1 MSAGLASLRRLLS
14 RSEVQRLLRGGAW
27 SLVGGVGS
35 RLLMLLLTMLL
46 VQFLGPSD
54 FARFAVVQSTVLTA
68 LVFAG
73 YGSGLA
79 ATRYASLL
87 RATDPERL
95 ARVLGVLRLT
105 TVLTSI
111 AVLLCVA
118 GGSRF
123 LAEIA
128 LGDAGFQPL
137 ILLASVAV
145 LFGALD
151 AFQAGALVGLE
162 EMRASAISMLVGAGL
177 GMPVTL
183 VLASQFGALGAV
195 GGLVAGY
202 ALQAVASGLLL
213 RRECARRS
221 IRVCMQGGWSELR
234 ELAAFTGPSMLSGLM
249 VAPTHWLVQASLLR
263 SAPDGLQV
271 TVLAVAMQW
280 FHVVCFVPQAAGR
293 VILPVLSDMRARGD
307 SSAAISMLRSV
318 VVAYAVVVI
327 PAVSGVVLA
336 STPLIGLYGEALA
349 SEGAALAVVAI
360 AAALASLCVPVGH
373 AIVAEGRIWLSL
385 FANLLWATVFLA
397 GATMALD
404 TGAYGVGLALLTA
417 YALLFLVSMGILRV
431 SLRAR

>member
-1 MSAGLASLRRLLS
+1 MSVGLEALRRLLS

-27 SLVGGVGS
+27 SVLGGVGS

-46 VQFLGPSD
+46 VQSLGPRD

-73 YGSGLA
+73 YGAGLA

-87 RATDPERL
+87 RAKDPERL
-95 ARVLGVLRLT
+95 ARVLGALRLAA
-105 TVLTSI
+105 VVI
-111 AVLLCVA
+111 GVAVLLCVA

-123 LAEIA
+123 LAETA
-128 LGDAGFQPL
+128 LGDADIQPL

-151 AFQAGALVGLE
+151 AFQTGALVGLE
-162 EMRASAISMLVGAGL
+162 AMRASAISVLVGAGI

-183 VLASQFGALGAV
+183 VLASRFGEVGAV

-202 ALQAVASGLLL
+202 ALQAGVSGLLL

-221 IRVCMQGGWSELR
+221 IRVSAQGGWSELR
-234 ELAAFTGPSMLSGLM
+234 ELAAFTGPSTLSGLM
-249 VAPTHWLVQASLLR
+249 VAPTLWVVQANLMR

-280 FHVVCFVPQAAGR
+280 FHAICFVPQAAGR
-293 VILPVLSDMRARGD
+293 VILPVLSDLRARGRN
-307 SSAAISMLRSV
+307 SAAIGILRTV
-318 VVAYAVVVI
+318 LVAYAVIVV
-327 PAVSGVVLA
+327 PVVSGIVLA
-336 STPLIGLYGEALA
+336 ATPLMGLYGETLA
-349 SEGAALAVVAI
+349 PHGAALAVVAI
-360 AAALASLCVPVGH
+360 AAALAALCVPVGH
-373 AIVAEGRIWLSL
+373 AIVAEGRMWLSL
-385 FANLLWATVFLA
+385 SANLLWATVFLA
-397 GATMALD
+397 GSIMALD
-404 TGAYGVGLALLTA
+404 TGAYGVGLALLAA
-417 YALLFLVSMGILRV
+417 YGLLFLVSMGIVRV